1 MVKLVEIMKEK
12 ECFNKIQSIAKQ
24 LYTRSQTV
32 NKDDH
37 TLSSNQCNGLVFFIT
52 SFIFCIII
60 SSFAVYIKILMYIPH
75 YSFKS
80 LTLLL
85 LIVDVCVYFYFS
97 VTSATFKTYIQ
108 ASLLFM
114 YKSQLSILH

>member
-1 MVKLVEIMKEK
+1 
-12 ECFNKIQSIAKQ
+12 
-24 LYTRSQTV
+24 
-32 NKDDH
+32 
-37 TLSSNQCNGLVFFIT
+37 
-52 SFIFCIII
+52 
-60 SSFAVYIKILMYIPH
+60 MYIPH

-114 YKSQLSILH
+114 YKSQLSILHESLKATVDPVANPWEGKYTWIQKPLT